1 MKRIPRQRLET
12 VVRFHALAGYTMI
25 RNWVG
30 QSTSQD
36 FYDMCDKYGILIWD
50 EMFQA
55 NQSDG
60 PQVGGDPKASDSP
73 QTIAL
78 RKDTIAMYL
87 ANVREKV
94 LRFLDLCR
102 FHRDNDA
109 AEGQ

>member
-1 MKRIPRQRLET
+1 MLEAK
-12 VVRFHALAGYTMI
+12 VRFHALANYTMI

-60 PQVGGDPKASDSP
+60 PQVGGNPSP
-73 QTIAL
+73 N
-78 RKDTIAMYL
+78 DTPGGRRL
-87 ANVREKV
+87 AQGHDRDVPGQRAGKGGAFPQPSVDRAVVR
-94 LRFLDLCR
+94 
-102 FHRDNDA
+102 
-109 AEGQ
+109 AE